1 MVFKKKPKKEPE
13 PEPEKEYIDLGNLK
27 PSMKTGQAIAKMTDA
42 LTDEK
47 KKRMMSELDDI
58 ELFHIATLYALNKK
72 YNSASLQ
79 EFLDAFLVLKVSKD
93 RLGRQEVIRL
103 AEADREKQQK
113 QQRGLWDKITS
124 IIK

>member
-1 MVFKKKPKKEPE
+1 MAFKKKVKKEE

-58 ELFHIATLYALNKK
+58 ELMHVATLYALNKK
-72 YNSASLQ
+72 YKSDSLE
-79 EFLDAFLVLKVSKD
+79 EFLDALLVLKVSKG
-93 RLGRQEVIRL
+93 RMGRQEVIRL